1 MTIRKRHPILVV
13 FLLTLSIF
21 LLFLIVQNSIVSFP
35 DLEYSGEN
43 HEKTSQ
49 MYSPKNSSN
58 IKANSTSSKNN
69 SNLPSTTEYIIQK
82 TSLNQEEINKIRNA
96 ILSSEFIGAL
106 PEKGIISL
114 QFFNFENGQRVW
126 LNKFLIGKNK
136 ILTSGTPEIFI
147 TLHYKYI
154 AELTSENLCEIIQTA
169 NANGDLGAWSD
180 LSDAK
185 LALKY
190 AGLIKYRDCLGI

>member
-1 MTIRKRHPILVV
+1 MTTKKRHPILIA
-13 FLLTLSIF
+13 FLLALSIL
-21 LLFLIVQNSIVSFP
+21 LLFLIIENNIISFP
-35 DLEYSGEN
+35 DWEYSGEN
-43 HEKTSQ
+43 TGKISQIYSSEEDSNTKTS
-49 MYSPKNSSN
+49 SN
-58 IKANSTSSKNN
+58 SSKNN
-69 SNLPSTTEYIIQK
+69 SNLPPTIKYIIQK
-82 TSLNQEEINKIRNA
+82 TSLNEEEINKVKTA

-106 PEKGIISL
+106 PENGVISL

-154 AELTSENLCEIIQTA
+154 AELTPTNLCETIQIA

-180 LSDAK
+180 LSDTK

-190 AGLIKYRDCLGI
+190 AGVIKYRSCFGI